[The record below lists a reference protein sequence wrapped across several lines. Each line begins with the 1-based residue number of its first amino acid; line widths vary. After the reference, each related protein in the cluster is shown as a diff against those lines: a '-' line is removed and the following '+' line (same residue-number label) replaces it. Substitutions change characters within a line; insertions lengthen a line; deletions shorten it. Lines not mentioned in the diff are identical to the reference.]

1 MKIKTKSLLRN
12 KIIRVFLIYVRYV
25 RRDQN
30 RTSAVTKIT
39 ENKYWNISQILLG
52 FTKIPLIWESPVQF
66 GIFLYENCKTFCLA
80 KVQIL
85 FNILFYVKKSC
96 ITRKLNKIL
105 AIFYMGLFENAGH
118 LSSTTTG
125 KCAQESCKGQY
136 ITCNDKLLD
145 KVSIW

>member
-1 MKIKTKSLLRN
+1 M
-12 KIIRVFLIYVRYV
+12 YVC
-25 RRDQN
+25 RDQN
-30 RTSAVTKIT
+30 RTVLVRSPKSLKINI
-39 ENKYWNISQILLG
+39 EIFWNISQILLV
-52 FTKIPLIWESPVQF
+52 FSKIPLVWESPVQF

-125 KCAQESCKGQY
+125 KCAQESCKGPL